1 MKIGSPKNLEGKN
14 LLVGV
19 SAVDGNGNAIGSD
32 ITTLKNGANV
42 TFTSSANGV
51 LVIDAES
58 VTSVENATSA
68 VYATN
73 DKNGNDIAT
82 TYQTVINDGNKLN
95 GAYVSGAV
103 ASATSAVSAG
113 SLTNA
118 ITINGVELNGG
129 TIKTLADLNI
139 ASKTHTHAIDDVTG
153 LSSSISKLENHVA
166 DATMCLQPLARPDRC
181 SPKPPLEQS
190 GQTQQVVAPLGT
202 GNMCA
207 MLLRRKN
214 TRPSAP
220 LPPPLPPRVSF
231 HLWRWTTS
239 S

>member
-118 ITINGVELNGG
+118 ITVNGVELNGG

-153 LSSSISKLENHVA
+153 LSS
-166 DATMCLQPLARPDRC
+166 
-181 SPKPPLEQS
+181 
-190 GQTQQVVAPLGT
+190 
-202 GNMCA
+202 
-207 MLLRRKN
+207 
-214 TRPSAP
+214 
-220 LPPPLPPRVSF
+220 
-231 HLWRWTTS
+231 
-239 S
+239 